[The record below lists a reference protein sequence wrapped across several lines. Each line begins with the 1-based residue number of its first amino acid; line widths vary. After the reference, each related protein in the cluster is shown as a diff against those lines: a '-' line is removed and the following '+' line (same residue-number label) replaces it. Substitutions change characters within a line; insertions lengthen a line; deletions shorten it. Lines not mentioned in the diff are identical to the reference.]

1 VSAVSTKSSAAGK
14 ARRAPRRRAWL
25 KALLGDRLAVTGLV
39 FIAVLLVV
47 AFWPVAWLPQDPY
60 ITGLVRRLRPPV
72 WMAGGS
78 WEFPLGTDALGRD
91 ILSRMMLGTRYS
103 LIIASLAVA
112 ISAGLGVTLGIVAGY
127 FGGRVDSVIMRLVDV
142 QLAFPLLLLVI
153 AVIAVIGNSLPIL
166 IVLLGISG
174 WAQYARLVRG
184 ETLRILVQEYIEA
197 SRAMGN
203 GSLRTIVKHVVP
215 NAMTTIVVFGTF
227 EFARILLLESA
238 VSFLGL
244 GVQPPT
250 PSWGSMIADGR
261 EHIFMGWWVS
271 AIPGVAIFLAVLAF
285 NFLGDG
291 LRDVFDPRTTVG
303 ASKRDN
309 G

>member
-1 VSAVSTKSSAAGK
+1 M
-14 ARRAPRRRAWL
+14 

-39 FIAVLLVV
+39 FVGVLVVV

-60 ITGLVRRLRPPV
+60 LTGLVRRLRPPV

-103 LIIASLAVA
+103 LIIAGLAVA
-112 ISAGLGVTLGIVAGY
+112 ISAGVGVTLGIVAGF

-153 AVIAVIGNSLPIL
+153 AVIAVIGNSIPIL

-174 WAQYARLVRG
+174 WAQYARLVRS